1 MDNSQNNSDPQMN
14 QKNIRYYAA
23 QIVIMSIAIGIG
35 AWQAIDQESQIK
47 EDLLEFV
54 QVMSLNVPPQM
65 IESLRGDASDLGNPQ
80 YQSLKT
86 YLMRAAQFETEI
98 RFAYVFGIKPD
109 QTLFFYADSE
119 PETSGDYS
127 PPGQVYSYV
136 SPQDLLVFTKNEPQ
150 AFTNSDAWGRWVSV
164 ELPIVGQS
172 TNRVIAS
179 LNVDVPQSHYYEQIA
194 FAGMV
199 PVLIG
204 ILFALV
210 LFVIRRLSA
219 KDELIL
225 TQRAGYLAI
234 TAHDLK
240 SPLTVIKWT
249 TESLQES
256 LPTAD
261 EIKKNLSVITGECQE
276 MFSFIDDL
284 ASASQ
289 GDAGK
294 LVSRAT
300 EMANIAQITKKVVSN
315 SDPLLKQK
323 KLEVVFDMEEGL
335 SLNADINA
343 LRRTISNLV
352 SNAIKYSNLGGQIA
366 ITAKHVGDKLIWSIK
381 DTGIGIPKNELQKV
395 LTGYYRAKNA
405 KSSGIT
411 GTGLG
416 LYYVK
421 KVVETYHGKIDLNSE
436 IGKGTSVTLTLPLRP

>member
-1 MDNSQNNSDPQMN
+1 M
-14 QKNIRYYAA
+14 
-23 QIVIMSIAIGIG
+23 
-35 AWQAIDQESQIK
+35 
-47 EDLLEFV
+47 
-54 QVMSLNVPPQM
+54 
-65 IESLRGDASDLGNPQ
+65 
-80 YQSLKT
+80 
-86 YLMRAAQFETEI
+86 ETEI

-119 PETSGDYS
+119 PTTSGDYS

-150 AFTNSDAWGRWVSV
+150 AFTNSDSWGRWVSV
-164 ELPIVGQS
+164 ELPIVDQS
-172 TNRVIAS
+172 ANRVIAS
-179 LNVDVPQSHYYEQIA
+179 LNVDVPQSRYYEQIG
-194 FAGMV
+194 FAGIV

-210 LFVIRRLSA
+210 LFIIRRLSA

-249 TESLQES
+249 AESLQES
-256 LPTAD
+256 LPAAN

-421 KVVETYHGKIDLNSE
+421 KVVETYHGKISLNSE
-436 IGKGTSVTLTLPLRP
+436 IGKGTSVTLTLPIRP

>member
-1 MDNSQNNSDPQMN
+1 MN
-14 QKNIRYYAA
+14 QKNIRYYTA
-23 QIVIMSIAIGIG
+23 QIAIMLIAIGIG
-35 AWQAIDQESQIK
+35 AWQAIDQKTQIK

-54 QVMSLNVPPQM
+54 KVMSLNVPPQM

-80 YQSLKT
+80 YQILKT
-86 YLMRAAQFETEI
+86 YLMRAAQIETEA
-98 RFAYVFGIKPD
+98 RFVYVFGIKPD

-119 PETSGDYS
+119 PVASPDYS

-150 AFTNSDAWGRWVSV
+150 AFTSSDAWGRWVSV
-164 ELPIVGQS
+164 ELPIIDQT

-179 LNVDVPQSHYYEQIA
+179 LNVDVPQSRYYEQIA

-204 ILFALV
+204 ILFALA
-210 LFVIRRLSA
+210 LFIIRRLSA

-249 TESLQES
+249 AESLQES
-256 LPTAD
+256 LRAANND
-261 EIKKNLSVITGECQE
+261 IKENLAVISGECRE

-294 LVSRAT
+294 LISSAT
-300 EMANIAQITKKVVSN
+300 ENVNIADITKKVVSN
-315 SDPLLKQK
+315 SGLLLNQK
-323 KLEVVFDMEEGL
+323 NLRVISALDDNLIVNGD
-335 SLNADINA
+335 ANA
-343 LRRTISNLV
+343 LRRAFANLV
-352 SNAIKYSNLGGQIA
+352 SNAIKYSGDGGQIDIKA
-366 ITAKHVGDKLIWSIK
+366 SNDKGKLVWSIT
-381 DTGIGIPKNELQKV
+381 DSGMGIPKDELQKV
-395 LTGYYRAKNA
+395 FTGYYRAKNA
-405 KSSGIT
+405 KSSGIA

-421 KVVETYHGKIDLNSE
+421 KVVEAYHGKISLNSE
-436 IGKGTSVTLTLPLRP
+436 VGKGTSITLILPLPLRS

>member
-1 MDNSQNNSDPQMN
+1 MN

-23 QIVIMSIAIGIG
+23 QVVIMSIAIGVG
-35 AWQAIDQESQIK
+35 VWQAMDQQAQIK

-65 IESLRGDASDLGNPQ
+65 IESLHGDASDLENPQ

-86 YLMRAAQFETEI
+86 YLMRAAQIETEI

-119 PETSGDYS
+119 PVTSGDYS

-136 SPQDLLVFTKNEPQ
+136 SPQDLMVFTKNEPQ
-150 AFTNSDAWGRWVSV
+150 AFTSSDAWGRWVSV
-164 ELPIVGQS
+164 ELPIVDQT

-179 LNVDVPQSHYYEQIA
+179 LNVDVPQSRYYEQIA
-194 FAGMV
+194 FAGLV

-204 ILFALV
+204 VLFVLV

-219 KDELIL
+219 KDEMIL

-240 SPLTVIKWT
+240 TPLTVVKWT
-249 TESLQES
+249 AESLQES
-256 LPTAD
+256 LPAAD
-261 EIKKNLSVITGECQE
+261 EIKKNLAVIASECKE

-284 ASASQ
+284 AGASQ

-300 EMANIAQITKKVVSN
+300 EMANIAQITKKAVSN
-315 SDPLLKQK
+315 SDSLLKQK
-323 KLEVVFDMEEGL
+323 NLKVMFDMEEGL

-343 LRRTISNLV
+343 LRRAISNLV
-352 SNAIKYSNLGGQIA
+352 SNAIKYSNPGGQIA
-366 ITAKHVGDKLIWSIK
+366 ITAKQENGKLIWSIK
-381 DTGIGIPKNELQKV
+381 DEGIGIPKNELQRV

-405 KSSGIT
+405 RSSGIA

-421 KVVETYHGKIDLNSE
+421 KVVEAYHGKVSLRSE
-436 IGKGTSVTLTLPLRP
+436 IGKGTLVTLILPLKP